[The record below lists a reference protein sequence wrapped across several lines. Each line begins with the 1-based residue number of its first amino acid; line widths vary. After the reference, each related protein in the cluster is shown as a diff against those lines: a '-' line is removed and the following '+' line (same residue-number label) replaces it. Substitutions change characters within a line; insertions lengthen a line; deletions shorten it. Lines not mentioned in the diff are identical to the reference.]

1 MASTISPAQCRAA
14 RALLGWG
21 QKDVAQRGQ
30 VNLKTIA
37 DFERGARTPF
47 PRTLRDI
54 IAAFEAE
61 GIRFIEAQEGV
72 SGQGVTLVWGVEPA
86 LRQGGEDAEAR

>member
-1 MASTISPAQCRAA
+1 MALTISPAQCRAA

-21 QKDVAQRGQ
+21 QKDVARRSE

-47 PRTLRDI
+47 PRTLRDV
-54 IAAFEAE
+54 IAAFEAG

-72 SGQGVTLVWGVEPA
+72 SGQGVVLVCGVEPA
-86 LRQGGEDAEAR
+86 LRQGSENCE